1 LHIAGRSVNVPVPE
15 FVENFDPCI
24 EQPAPDSPPPRLQW
38 AYGYRGNDVR
48 NNVHYLPTGEFI
60 YFCGSVV
67 VLYNVEEHTQRH
79 YTDHTSDVKSIC
91 IHPNRVIV
99 ASGQSTCHQRER
111 NPEFEHRSP
120 VISSLDLENDS
131 DNRHTEAH
139 VRIWNSVTLTTLQI
153 LGGLKAMFEKAV
165 VAMAFSTGDP
175 KSVLVGNLLLCVDES
190 CQHMISVWKW
200 SKPTKIVESKGVN
213 YQILAASWHPSMKNL
228 IVTCGN
234 GHLSFWTFDLKG
246 ATLTKN
252 SAVFEVGRD
261 NPKTVTA
268 LCFSKTGEVITGDSN
283 GTLSL
288 WDPITFKIKK
298 QAHAIHPGGIM
309 ALCISRKGSIL
320 SAGKDRMIAE
330 WETID
335 LVRGRRPIELPDDA
349 GIPRTIFNP
358 EGSKIVV
365 GTSRNALF
373 AGDFDGGFE
382 EIIDVGYFM
391 GSEKKYVTCCVAVQS
406 QLFVTANADGEEGIT
421 CVSTNSEG
429 SLLAL
434 GYCGGSWSIMDV
446 STKDMIFEQKES
458 TQPITAI
465 QFSPN
470 GALLF
475 VSTKEPS
482 AVIYRFDSTQRC
494 HQIAR
499 IGSISSFVIS
509 LDWDM
514 DSQFIRGNSAN
525 GHIYHWSATGE
536 SVDHASVR
544 DSKWASCNCRI
555 SFEAGC
561 VAHSV
566 EGITSVCR
574 SFSQHKLAI
583 GRDNGSVRL
592 YACPV
597 TSTSAGFHALD
608 GHSHTIS
615 AVAFTGSHLITAG
628 LIDGA
633 LYQWQL

>member
-1 LHIAGRSVNVPVPE
+1 LNSRSLNWV
-15 FVENFDPCI
+15 
-24 EQPAPDSPPPRLQW
+24 
-38 AYGYRGNDVR
+38 
-48 NNVHYLPTGEFI
+48 
-60 YFCGSVV
+60 
-67 VLYNVEEHTQRH
+67 
-79 YTDHTSDVKSIC
+79 SIF
-91 IHPNRVIV
+91 
-99 ASGQSTCHQRER
+99 Q
-111 NPEFEHRSP
+111 
-120 VISSLDLENDS
+120 
-131 DNRHTEAH
+131 
-139 VRIWNSVTLTTLQI
+139 
-153 LGGLKAMFEKAV
+153 
-165 VAMAFSTGDP
+165 
-175 KSVLVGNLLLCVDES
+175 
-190 CQHMISVWKW
+190 
-200 SKPTKIVESKGVN
+200 
-213 YQILAASWHPSMKNL
+213 
-228 IVTCGN
+228 
-234 GHLSFWTFDLKG
+234 
-246 ATLTKN
+246 
-252 SAVFEVGRD
+252 
-261 NPKTVTA
+261 
-268 LCFSKTGEVITGDSN
+268 
-283 GTLSL
+283 
-288 WDPITFKIKK
+288 
-298 QAHAIHPGGIM
+298 
-309 ALCISRKGSIL
+309 
-320 SAGKDRMIAE
+320 
-330 WETID
+330 
-335 LVRGRRPIELPDDA
+335 LPDDA

-382 EIIDVGYFM
+382 EIID
-391 GSEKKYVTCCVAVQS
+391 
-406 QLFVTANADGEEGIT
+406 EGIT

-566 EGITSVCR
+566 EGFNFEMNEMT
-574 SFSQHKLAI
+574 K
-583 GRDNGSVRL
+583 
-592 YACPV
+592 
-597 TSTSAGFHALD
+597 
-608 GHSHTIS
+608 IS
-615 AVAFTGSHLITAG
+615 L
-628 LIDGA
+628 
-633 LYQWQL
+633 